1 MSDAFAAAEL
11 ARSRYVD
18 PARTSEAA
26 RTLAFLPGYVER
38 VAYFAAKKAVDHAL
52 RILSARPDWPDLT
65 VIIPVA
71 GEDHAHTITRARLIA
86 DLGAVRYPV
95 LLHKDQVLRVTAP

>member
-1 MSDAFAAAEL
+1 MSSPFTAAEI

-18 PARTSEAA
+18 RARTSEAA

-38 VAYFAAKKAVDHAL
+38 VPYFCAKKAVDHAL

-71 GEDHAHTITRARLIA
+71 GEDHAHTITRERLA
-86 DLGAVRYPV
+86 AVLGELTYPTR
-95 LLHKDQVLRVTAP
+95 LHRDQIEALTRL